1 MFLSAG
7 REVMGPGGQIARAKS
22 VEDTDGDELLS
33 SLLGEIEADPM
44 STTLGATGRK
54 PHFKRSATASA
65 IAAARPSM
73 PSFKP
78 GSARV
83 DRSLDGGIRDCRH
96 LEGGDYS
103 RAPPSLAGG
112 MPEWDEDEMVGL
124 SPAPDAAIIS
134 RSNGSSKRVEGAVPR
149 VLDGV
154 PGLAQDANGS
164 GVAVLREMT

>member
-1 MFLSAG
+1 MFLPSACSCF
-7 REVMGPGGQIARAKS
+7 VNTA
-22 VEDTDGDELLS
+22 

-134 RSNGSSKRVEGAVPR
+134 RRFAPPPPPPPHACTVRHSHSTTAIWLHPCCPCTLVYELESTR
-149 VLDGV
+149 
-154 PGLAQDANGS
+154 
-164 GVAVLREMT
+164 

>member
-1 MFLSAG
+1 MFLPSACSCF
-7 REVMGPGGQIARAKS
+7 VNTA
-22 VEDTDGDELLS
+22 

-134 RSNGSSKRVEGAVPR
+134 RRFPPPPPLLMLAPFVTHTARRLFGCTLVVHAPLFMSSSQHADE
-149 VLDGV
+149 D
-154 PGLAQDANGS
+154 
-164 GVAVLREMT
+164 T